1 MGKPSRARTITLLAH
16 TPIAGVTVF
25 LGQPNST
32 YGPSPNTV
40 MPRVVAL
47 GRPRVVA
54 RIYRELRRCPVTLGL
69 KQLQTRVQTSG
80 ELDSF

>member
-1 MGKPSRARTITLLAH
+1 
-16 TPIAGVTVF
+16 
-25 LGQPNST
+25 
-32 YGPSPNTV
+32 

-54 RIYRELRRCPVTLGL
+54 RIYRELRRCPVL